1 MASKYTKFIALSL
14 VLMLIISGIAYFVM
28 LTAQN
33 YSPLARMKNAQD
45 VAKMSGEYQ
54 FRTDIDQVSGYAPS
68 LTNYGRES
76 RHDQLVVEGT
86 ISESTQTSTMT
97 ISNANG
103 VMLEVRRERGQTYA
117 RQPGTGWQRTA
128 SNSTA
133 QINTLSYLAGMTNA
147 KVVGSDGNS
156 FDFGFDGNAFA
167 THFARLLSADA
178 AHGIKYSDEWYSIAQ
193 SNQFK
198 EANGDGN
205 LTLDSDGLPKN
216 MTLNLTMPGN
226 NIYET
231 VQTSIKTSF
240 FDNARTGLALKKVL
254 NNPFTIVGN
263 L

>member
-1 MASKYTKFIALSL
+1 
-14 VLMLIISGIAYFVM
+14 
-28 LTAQN
+28 
-33 YSPLARMKNAQD
+33 
-45 VAKMSGEYQ
+45 
-54 FRTDIDQVSGYAPS
+54 
-68 LTNYGRES
+68 
-76 RHDQLVVEGT
+76 
-86 ISESTQTSTMT
+86 
-97 ISNANG
+97 
-103 VMLEVRRERGQTYA
+103 VRRERGQTYA
-117 RQPGTGWQRTA
+117 RRPGTGWQRTA

-198 EANGDGN
+198 ESNGDGN

-226 NIYET
+226 NKNGT

-240 FDNARTGLALKKVL
+240 FAYARTGLALKKVL

-263 L
+263 LLGTDTSAVKTVLFSLLAVLAVTMIGVLVHLFRRRLYLPVTLLALAMLVIGSRSSIAAPVTVTV